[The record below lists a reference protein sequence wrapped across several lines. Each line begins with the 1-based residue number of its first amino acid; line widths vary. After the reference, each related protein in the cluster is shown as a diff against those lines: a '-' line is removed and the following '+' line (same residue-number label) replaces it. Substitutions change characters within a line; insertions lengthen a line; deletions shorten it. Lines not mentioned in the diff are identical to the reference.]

1 MDTAG
6 LAAAVLVGSSSSGY
20 VAQQVALDAP
30 SRVSGLVLVGSPR
43 SLHARPPI
51 ADEVERLSDPVD
63 PAWVRESLTWFPPLP
78 RRAGLVHRGP
88 SPEDLVQLGTLTGQ
102 AATVRR
108 GRRDQRP
115 QHPRCRG
122 DSSRQA
128 RISLVHPGGRHADR
142 AISGT
147 TLRRWLPPAPC
158 AAELSK
164 ITTDTS
170 ASASPTLCSLCH
182 YGSQHPARG

>member
-6 LAAAVLVGSSSSGY
+6 LAAAVLVGSSSGGY

-43 SLHARPPI
+43 SLHARPPF

-88 SPEDLVQLGTLTGQ
+88 SPGW
-102 AATVRR
+102 APPA
-108 GRRDQRP
+108 RP
-115 QHPRCRG
+115 G
-122 DSSRQA
+122 VA
-128 RISLVHPGGRHADR
+128 RHNDR
-142 AISGT
+142 AHHGIWSQADT
-147 TLRRWLPPAPC
+147 TLRSNASFC
-158 AAELSK
+158 LSE
-164 ITTDTS
+164 
-170 ASASPTLCSLCH
+170 
-182 YGSQHPARG
+182 